1 VKFIRASFIHG
12 FSRALKIFVKDHG
25 HNAQPA
31 TGNSNTRTKH
41 TMKLMYF
48 DAPGRAEPV
57 RILLHAAK
65 VDWTDERVAGSDWPK
80 IKGTTPLGSMPTL
93 TVNGTDFCQSVAI
106 QRYAA
111 KLAGFDVSDPFLAL
125 IADETIDVINEIMS
139 RIPKGETPEEKKQAR
154 EAYQAN
160 EMKMYFGLVESRIQT
175 FGGPTSDTVCGT
187 PSLAD
192 ITLMVAVR
200 GLQSGFFDFINVD
213 FFKDYPGILACVE
226 HMSEHEMV
234 KSYYA
239 SLKHD

>member
-1 VKFIRASFIHG
+1 MITM
-12 FSRALKIFVKDHG
+12 
-25 HNAQPA
+25 HNQPPA
-31 TGNSNTRTKH
+31 TVRTTR

-48 DAPGRAEPV
+48 DAPGRAEPI

-65 VDWTDERVAGSDWPK
+65 VDWTDTRIAGSDWPK
-80 IKGTTPLGSMPTL
+80 IKATTPLGSMPTL

-125 IADETIDVINEIMS
+125 IADETIDVVNEIMS
-139 RIPKGETPEEKKQAR
+139 KMPKGESPEEKKQAR
-154 EAYQAN
+154 ETFQAN
-160 EMKMYFGLVESRIQT
+160 EMKQYFGLVESRIQA
-175 FGGPTSDTVCGT
+175 FGGPASDTVCGT

-200 GLQSGFFDFINVD
+200 GLQSGFFDFINVH
-213 FFKDYPGILACVE
+213 FFQDYPGILACVE
-226 HMSEHEMV
+226 RMSEHDIV